1 MQNEFVID
9 AASSGKRLDAFL
21 AETLVGV
28 TRSAVQKAIRAG
40 EITLNGETATPHV
53 ALRPGDTVFAPE
65 GIAAP
70 PGPIR
75 LTPRPD
81 IRLDIVHEDE
91 DFIVLD
97 KPSGLLVHPAV
108 LAEQDTLVNALI
120 ARFPEIIGVGEGPER
135 PGIMHRLDRD
145 ASGLLVVA
153 RNKNAYASLKKQFQR
168 HDIRKEYA
176 VLVHDRPPEDEGTIS
191 LAIGRSSGERRMAAR
206 PEPLEGDRAAVTHY
220 WVDEFLDGAALLSVR
235 TETGRTH
242 QIRAHFKALGCP
254 VAGDKLYGKKKGR
267 MLPTDRLFLH
277 AKKLGFK
284 HPTTGEWMEFTSP
297 LPDELEKTLAQ
308 LRGGKKE

>member
-1 MQNEFVID
+1 MQDEFIID
-9 AASSGKRLDAFL
+9 AASVGKRLDAFL
-21 AETLVGV
+21 AEALAGV
-28 TRSAVQKAIRAG
+28 SRSAVQKAIKTG
-40 EITLNGETATPHV
+40 EITLNGEPTKPHT
-53 ALRPGDTVFAPE
+53 ALREGDTVCAPE

-70 PGPIR
+70 PGPFK

-81 IRLDIVHEDE
+81 IKLDIVHEDE

-97 KPSGLLVHPAV
+97 KPSGLLVHPAI
-108 LAEQDTLVNALI
+108 LAEQDTLANALI
-120 ARFPEIIGVGEGPER
+120 ARFPEIVGVGEGSER

-153 RNKNAYASLKKQFQR
+153 RNKKAYASLKKQFQK

-176 VLVHDRPPEDEGTIS
+176 VLVHGRPPEDEGTIN

-206 PEPLEGDRAAVTHY
+206 PEPLEGDREAITHY
-220 WVDEFLDGAALLSVR
+220 WVDECLDGATLLSVR

-254 VAGDKLYGKKKGR
+254 VAGDKLYGKKRGR
-267 MLPTDRLFLH
+267 VLPVSRLFLH

-284 HPTTGEWMEFTSP
+284 HPTTGEWVEFVSP
-297 LPDELEKTLAQ
+297 LPEELERALAQ
-308 LRGGKKE
+308 FRKQEKD